1 MKVVFATKNKDKLK
15 EVREILAPDFEVI
28 SMTEAGVDI
37 DVEEDGTTFEENAI
51 KKAETVMKL
60 CGEITIADDSGL
72 EVDFLNGEPGVYS
85 SRYMGE
91 DTPYTIK
98 NQAIIDRLKDAR
110 GSQRS
115 ARYTCAV
122 AVALPGKYTLI
133 VQESCEGEI
142 AKEPKGDNGFGY
154 DPIFYVQRYR
164 KTMAELTMEQKNKIS
179 HRGKAFRAVAE
190 RLRSIDFE

>member
-115 ARYTCAV
+115 PRYTCAV

-133 VQESCEGEI
+133 VQESSEGEI
-142 AKEPKGDNGFGY
+142 TKEPKGDNGFGY
-154 DPIFYVQRYR
+154 DPIFYVQRYS